1 MKILKHLKDS
11 SEHYRP
17 ERAGD
22 IRLPA
27 RLLTTVDKETVMMNN
42 KLILKQVVQFN
53 KTAFDNAFKA
63 MKMAHEQ
70 GEKMLTALLD
80 QATWIPE
87 EGKKTI
93 TEWFRAY
100 KKGVDDFK
108 NTVDEQYKKVDEFFA
123 N

>member
-1 MKILKHLKDS
+1 
-11 SEHYRP
+11 
-17 ERAGD
+17 
-22 IRLPA
+22 
-27 RLLTTVDKETVMMNN
+27 MNN
-42 KLILKQVVQFN
+42 KVILKQFIQFN

-63 MKMAHEQ
+63 MNMAQEQ
-70 GEKMLTALLD
+70 GEKMLNALLD

-93 TEWFRAY
+93 TEWVKGY

-108 NTVDEQYKKVDEFFA
+108 KTVDDQYKKVEEYFE